1 MCTQES
7 VLQSQ
12 LRDALHQLSAAHS
25 QTSKD
30 AALVMRLQRQ
40 VEDQRQQVQELT
52 NQSSEQQGVLQ
63 QLRDLADKRE
73 AELLQCQVTS
83 EQLREEERRRAVV
96 ELELEGAREQ
106 LRVAQGRLADEQAHL
121 QGVQLEVC
129 AWAGPCDCTSLI
141 TVPPFLFHCRWR
153 DSRRSW
159 NLCEGRQPS
168 SGVPRAKWSGNCQSS
183 SCLSRRRL
191 KGHGQSSPLHRCRWG
206 QAAQHTICEI
216 H

>member
-12 LRDALHQLSAAHS
+12 LRDALHQLSVAHS

-30 AALVMRLQRQ
+30 AGLVMRLQRQ

-52 NQSSEQQGVLQ
+52 NQSSEQQGALQ
-63 QLRDLADKRE
+63 QLRELADKRE

-129 AWAGPCDCTSLI
+129 AWARPCDCTSLS
-141 TVPPFLFHCRWR
+141 TVPPSPSTAGGGTAGRAG
-153 DSRRSW
+153 
-159 NLCEGRQPS
+159 LCARGGSPAQECQEPS
-168 SGVPRAKWSGNCQSS
+168 GAAAVRA
-183 SCLSRRRL
+183 
-191 KGHGQSSPLHRCRWG
+191 
-206 QAAQHTICEI
+206 AAI
-216 H
+216 